1 MPSFMVQVSYTSEAL
16 AALIANPQD
25 RTEMVKKV
33 AKKLGGR
40 IHGAWLAFG
49 DYDLVLVMEMPDNV
63 SAAAIALA
71 SAAGGSCKT
80 VKTTPLLTIQEGL
93 AALEK
98 AANSGYRPIT
108 PAQ

>member
-16 AALIANPQD
+16 AALIAKPQD

-33 AKKLGGR
+33 AKKLGGK
-40 IHGAWLAFG
+40 IQGAWLAFG

-71 SAAGGSCKT
+71 SAGGGSCKA
-80 VKTTPLLTIQEGL
+80 VKTTPLLTIEEGL
-93 AALEK
+93 AALAK
-98 AANSGYRPIT
+98 AATSGYKPIE